1 VLKVV
6 KVRGRRAYVYPTTKG
21 LVREAGEVAKAF
33 ARVRPTAVGLS
44 LSDRELAEVRLAL
57 GHDAGPEGEGGA
69 GPHDDGTKGAGEE
82 RHVGDVARDTAD
94 GGQEDDGR
102 DPDADVGAEG
112 GGVDVEGA
120 DDMLEMPGGMVGRED
135 VEEAME
141 EPFAPDLMAA
151 DSAAR
156 GDRVFVSDTDM
167 TYSRKLA
174 AFGDVELPPPAFREA
189 VARADAAGAEVACLD
204 LDDDA
209 YTEAFV
215 EHVTYWQLLRHSR
228 TIRGMRRM
236 PASGPE
242 ALALEWDRRVRAIKG
257 FAAVERAR
265 ERAIAAGLLSLLAR
279 HQRVLV
285 VLDLPLVEGVLAQ
298 LKRQAARAAPPSA
311 PATAPALDPTG
322 RRDGPM

>member
-1 VLKVV
+1 MLKVV
-6 KVRGRRAYVYPTTKG
+6 KVRGRRAYIYPTTKG
-21 LVREAGEVAKAF
+21 LVREAEEVGKAF
-33 ARVRPTAVGLS
+33 SRVRPTAVGLS
-44 LSDRELAEVRLAL
+44 ISDRELAEVRLAL
-57 GHDAGPEGEGGA
+57 EHDAKEEGL
-69 GPHDDGTKGAGEE
+69 GEE
-82 RHVGDVARDTAD
+82 GVRDPSTDATDVGQDGKAAD
-94 GGQEDDGR
+94 RVEDDEGDG
-102 DPDADVGAEG
+102 DPGSEDREEEELPDVMA
-112 GGVDVEGA
+112 
-120 DDMLEMPGGMVGRED
+120 MPGGVVEREA
-135 VEEAME
+135 VEEAMD

-189 VARADAAGAEVACLD
+189 VRRAEDAGAEVAWLD

-236 PASGPE
+236 RATGPE

-257 FAAVERAR
+257 FAAVERER
-265 ERAIAAGLLSLLAR
+265 ERAIAAGVLGLLAR
-279 HQRVLV
+279 HKRVLV
-285 VLDLPLVEGVLAQ
+285 VLELPLVDGVLAQ
-298 LKRQAARAAPPSA
+298 LKRQGA
-311 PATAPALDPTG
+311 PASGASSLD
-322 RRDGPM
+322 